1 MKDKLLSD
9 KPVRLAY
16 FVTHPIQYQAPLLR
30 RIAADPS
37 IELTVFFAS
46 RISLRPY
53 FDPGFGRRISW
64 DIDLL
69 SGYDHEFLPVLGG
82 DSKLSVFRPFNYGI
96 VRRLRRGR
104 FDAVWC
110 HSYARLPHLT
120 ALIAG
125 RLLGMKVFVRDEASF
140 VSSKPTGARRIIKIC
155 FLNSMKL
162 VLSGILTIGTKNREY
177 YTAMGFRP
185 DRLFRMP
192 YAVDN
197 EWFAARIAEAAA
209 ARETFRAD
217 LGLEPGRPI
226 ALFAAKL
233 QTRKRAQDLIR
244 AFKIVADNPAAG
256 RPYLLIAG
264 DGELRDELR
273 SIAEDAPEG
282 SVRFLG
288 FRGQTELPPLYD
300 ICDVFVLPSDTEP
313 WGLVTNEAMNAGRPI
328 IATTEVGSAYD
339 LVRDGENG
347 FIVEPGDIDALA
359 GRLLTIFSDPDLRG
373 RMSKKS
379 LEIIENWDFDADVE
393 GLREALR
400 FYFGNRITDP
410 A

>member
-1 MKDKLLSD
+1 MSD
-9 KPVRLAY
+9 NPVRLAY

-37 IELTVFFAS
+37 IDLTVFFAS
-46 RISLRPY
+46 DISLRPY
-53 FDPGFGRRISW
+53 FDSGFGRQVSW

-69 SGYDHEFLPVLGG
+69 SGYRHEFLPVLGK
-82 DSKLSVFRPFNYGI
+82 DSGLSFLRPFNYGI

-125 RLLGMKVFVRDEASF
+125 RLMGIKVFLRDEASF
-140 VSSKPTGARRIIKIC
+140 ISSNPTGLKRIIKIC
-155 FLNSMKL
+155 FLNAMKR

-177 YTAMGFRP
+177 YTALGFRQ

-197 EWFAARIAEAAA
+197 EWFARRFAEAAA
-209 ARETFRAD
+209 KRDDFRTE
-217 LGLEPGRPI
+217 LGLEAGRPI

-244 AFKIVADNPAAG
+244 AFLKIVENPAAN

-264 DGELRDELR
+264 DGELRDELQ
-273 SIAEDAPEG
+273 SLANEAPKG
-282 SVRFLG
+282 SVHFLG
-288 FRGQTELPPLYD
+288 FRGLTELPPLYEL
-300 ICDVFVLPSDTEP
+300 CDVFVLPSNTEP
-313 WGLVTNEAMNAGRPI
+313 WGLVTNEAMTAGRAI
-328 IATTEVGSAYD
+328 IATTEVGSAHD
-339 LVRDGENG
+339 LVRQGENG
-347 FIVEPGDIDALA
+347 YIIEPGDIDALSD
-359 GRLLTIFSDPDLRG
+359 RLLTLFGDAALCRKMG
-373 RMSKKS
+373 QKS
-379 LEIIENWDFDADVE
+379 LEIIGNWDFDADID
-393 GLREALR
+393 GLRDALR
-400 FYFGNRITDP
+400 FYFGDRISDKQ
-410 A
+410 